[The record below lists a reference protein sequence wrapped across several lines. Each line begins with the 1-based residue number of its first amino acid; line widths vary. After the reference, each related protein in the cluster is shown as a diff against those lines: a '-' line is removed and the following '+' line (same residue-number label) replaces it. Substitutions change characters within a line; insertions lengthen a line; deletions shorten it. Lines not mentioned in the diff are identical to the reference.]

1 MAYIEGA
8 HEVRPGDPVE
18 LYIDGK
24 QLEGAVIRRLTRMEL
39 VVEGAEGVSIGLS
52 LQTTNEA
59 IWERGRRQLEEHV
72 LR

>member
-24 QLEGAVIRRLTRMEL
+24 PLEGAVIRRLTRME
-39 VVEGAEGVSIGLS
+39 VVVQGSDGASIGLS
-52 LQTTNEA
+52 FKTTNEA
-59 IWERGRRQLEEHV
+59 IWQRSRRRLEEQV
-72 LR
+72 LG